1 VSPAAT
7 AYDRIYAVVRRVPP
21 GKVTTYGAV
30 ARLAG
35 LPGRARQVGYAL
47 AALRD
52 GTSVPW
58 HRVVNAQ
65 GKLSLVR
72 AGSPSGI
79 TQRLRLTREGV
90 RVDAGDRVSL
100 ASYGWKLQSRTSRGD
115 ARIRTGNRVTRA

>member
-1 VSPAAT
+1 VSRAAT

-58 HRVVNAQ
+58 HRVVNTL

-72 AGSPSGI
+72 AGSPSGV
-79 TQRLRLTREGV
+79 TQRLRLAGEGV

-100 ASYGWKLQSRTSRGD
+100 ARYGWKLEARSSRGD
-115 ARIRTGNRVTRA
+115 APARTAKRTSRA

>member
-1 VSPAAT
+1 MSRATT
-7 AYDRIYAVVRRVPP
+7 AYDRIYAVVRRVPH

-65 GKLSLVR
+65 GRLSLVR

-100 ASYGWKLQSRTSRGD
+100 ARFGWKVEAPSSRAD
-115 ARIRTGNRVTRA
+115 DRTRVAKRVLRD

>member
-1 VSPAAT
+1 MRGRSNGASS
-7 AYDRIYAVVRRVPP
+7 YDKIYAVVRRVPR
-21 GKVTTYGAV
+21 GHVTTYGAV

-52 GTSVPW
+52 GSAVPW

-65 GKLSLVR
+65 GRLSLARV
-72 AGSPSGI
+72 GSPSGI

-100 ASYGWKLQSRTSRGD
+100 AAFGWKVR
-115 ARIRTGNRVTRA
+115 ARS

>member
-1 VSPAAT
+1 MSRAAT
-7 AYDRIYAVVRRVPP
+7 AYDRIYAVVRRVPN

-30 ARLAG
+30 ARIAG

-65 GKLSLVR
+65 GKLSLAR

-100 ASYGWKLQSRTSRGD
+100 ARYGWKLESGSSRADRGKQVRRSASRS
-115 ARIRTGNRVTRA
+115 

>member
-1 VSPAAT
+1 MTAKKRERVTRGRANGAAST
-7 AYDRIYAVVRRVPP
+7 YDKIYAVVRRVPR
-21 GKVTTYGAV
+21 GRVTTYGAV

-35 LPGRARQVGYAL
+35 LPGHARQVGYAL

-52 GTSVPW
+52 GSAVPW

-65 GKLSLVR
+65 GRLSLARV
-72 AGSPSGI
+72 GSPSGI

-100 ASYGWKLQSRTSRGD
+100 AAFGWKVR
-115 ARIRTGNRVTRA
+115 ARS

>member
-1 VSPAAT
+1 MAPTPDDGSVTRAAS
-7 AYDRIYAVVRRVPP
+7 AYDRIYAIVRRIPS
-21 GKVTTYGAV
+21 GRVTTYGEV

-65 GKLSLVR
+65 GRLSLAR
-72 AGSPSGI
+72 SGSPSGV

-90 RVDAGDRVSL
+90 RVDAADRVSL
-100 ASYGWKLQSRTSRGD
+100 ARFAWKPR
-115 ARIRTGNRVTRA
+115 ARR

>member
-1 VSPAAT
+1 MPRTRPKSAET
-7 AYDRIYAVVRRVPP
+7 SYDRIYAVVRRVPR
-21 GKVTTYGAV
+21 GRVTTYGAV

-65 GKLSLVR
+65 GRLSLVR

-90 RVDAGDRVSL
+90 RVDASDRVSL
-100 ASYGWKLQSRTSRGD
+100 AAFGWK
-115 ARIRTGNRVTRA
+115 ARPRA

>member
-1 VSPAAT
+1 MT
-7 AYDRIYAVVRRVPP
+7 AKKRDQVTAGRSNGASSYDKIYAVVRRVPR
-21 GKVTTYGAV
+21 GHVTTYGAV

-52 GTSVPW
+52 GSAVPW

-65 GKLSLVR
+65 GRLSLARV
-72 AGSPSGI
+72 GSPSGI

-100 ASYGWKLQSRTSRGD
+100 AAFGWKVR
-115 ARIRTGNRVTRA
+115 ARS

>member
-1 VSPAAT
+1 MSRVTT
-7 AYDRIYAVVRRVPP
+7 AYDRIYAVVRRVPA

-30 ARLAG
+30 ARIAG

-58 HRVVNAQ
+58 HRVVNTQ

-100 ASYGWKLQSRTSRGD
+100 ARYGWKLEARPSRGAVG
-115 ARIRTGNRVTRA
+115 ARTATRASRV

>member
-1 VSPAAT
+1 MPRAKAAHAGS
-7 AYDRIYAVVRRVPP
+7 AYDRIYAVVRRVPR
-21 GKVTTYGAV
+21 GRVTTYGTV

-52 GTSVPW
+52 GSAVPW

-65 GKLSLVR
+65 GRLSLAR
-72 AGSPSGI
+72 AGSPSGV
-79 TQRLRLTREGV
+79 TQRLRLAREGV

-100 ASYGWKLQSRTSRGD
+100 ATFGWMPK
-115 ARIRTGNRVTRA
+115 ARR

>member
-1 VSPAAT
+1 MPRGRSTSPES
-7 AYDRIYAVVRRVPP
+7 AYDRIYAVVRRVPR
-21 GKVTTYGAV
+21 GRVTTYGAV

-35 LPGRARQVGYAL
+35 LPGRARQVGYSL

-52 GTSVPW
+52 GTSVTW
-58 HRVVNAQ
+58 HRVVNSQ
-65 GKLSLVR
+65 GRLSLAR

-100 ASYGWKLQSRTSRGD
+100 AKFGWRLQ
-115 ARIRTGNRVTRA
+115 ARS

>member
-1 VSPAAT
+1 MTPVAS
-7 AYDRIYAVVRRVPP
+7 AYERIYAVVRRVPR
-21 GKVTTYGAV
+21 GRVTTYGAV

-52 GTSVPW
+52 GSSVPW

-65 GKLSLVR
+65 GRLSLAR
-72 AGSPSGI
+72 DGSPSGI
-79 TQRLRLTREGV
+79 TQRLRLAREGV

-100 ASYGWKLQSRTSRGD
+100 AAFGWKIERRG
-115 ARIRTGNRVTRA
+115 

>member
-1 VSPAAT
+1 MSRVTT
-7 AYDRIYAVVRRVPP
+7 AYDRIYAVVRRVPA

-30 ARLAG
+30 ARIAG

-90 RVDAGDRVSL
+90 SVDAGDRVSL
-100 ASYGWKLQSRTSRGD
+100 ARYGWKPDSRSSRGD
-115 ARIRTGNRVTRA
+115 ARARVATRASRT